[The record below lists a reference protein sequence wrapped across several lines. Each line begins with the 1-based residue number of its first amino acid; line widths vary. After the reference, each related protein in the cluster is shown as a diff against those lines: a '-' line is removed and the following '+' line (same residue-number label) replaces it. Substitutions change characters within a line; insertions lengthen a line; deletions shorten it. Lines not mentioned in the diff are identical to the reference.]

1 MIMSIEVRVRSFG
14 AGNRRFKG
22 FTVEEGSKNLRS
34 LLKSLAREKATEY
47 IRDGCVVTVNKE
59 LVTNDVELKDKDE
72 IIIMPMLHGG

>member
-1 MIMSIEVRVRSFG
+1 MQIIEVQAKVGKKKREIIVVSID
-14 AGNRRFKG
+14 
-22 FTVEEGSKNLRS
+22 EEDSKNLKS

-47 IRDGCVVTVNKE
+47 IRDGCVVTINKE

>member
-1 MIMSIEVRVRSFG
+1 MSIEVKVRSFG
-14 AGNRRFKG
+14 ASNRPFKRL
-22 FTVEEGSKNLRS
+22 TVEEGSKNLRS